1 MADIAQI
8 GFASDT
14 SGLEQALPALRN
26 LVPAAKAVETA
37 ADNAAVALT
46 NTGGAAKVMA
56 AAVGSTT
63 QTTAAAAKVA
73 DAAAAANDNQAAS
86 LRRLAAIQSTV
97 NKYAGVSLP
106 GDTKGRAEDIAA
118 YGASL
123 DALRAKFNPLF
134 AAGQQYKATL
144 AEINNALKVGAISQN
159 EANEA
164 ITDTKIAFTK
174 QVEAIRGTNAQ
185 YVAFNS
191 VAKAAA
197 GANDNL
203 AHSHAGLSTQ
213 AMAAQHSIRSMVE
226 GLASGMP
233 PSMVLTQ
240 QLNHLSYAASGPGGI
255 KQAFS
260 DAIGMFTKFIG
271 AGALVVGGIGAII
284 IGFGALAVSVTK
296 SLLVL
301 DDLSQRSN
309 FTIAQLHA
317 LQQAMSFKGVS
328 ADDFTTAINAI
339 AKGVSEASHNMG
351 GLNDLF
357 RANGIQVKDN
367 LSSLMSLADLVAK
380 TADGQQRI
388 NLLQAAGLPT
398 TQSFVRFMAQGG
410 AAIKAASANA
420 VQFNNDAETN
430 MIAKAREFD
439 DAWNKATTNLSNYL
453 KAAVT
458 DALPAFDKIGKVVE
472 AINAMRGI
480 YANATSG
487 LYGGGVKQPN
497 FASQAEALA
506 AQKPAVPFA
515 PGSPGANIKGFPG
528 YTPPAAAAAD
538 PKTHEQVMKENSD
551 AQARI
556 AILGDLATVQQQ
568 VTSKQLEL
576 NAAGL
581 QGVGVNDAMAKK
593 ILLGVQAQA
602 EMNRVNQQ
610 ATAGIFNM
618 QSAQKAASDT
628 LQHWIDQGLVDKTNT
643 EQMAAAQLVLARNI
657 KATSDAAAVAA
668 APLQQLKQ
676 LELDSSNFAKV
687 LDTGVTSALNSLVQP
702 IQDVMNGVTS
712 LGQGFK
718 NMGVIVLQAI
728 QQMIIKMLILAPIAK
743 ALQATLGGFGGGIGS
758 LFGFSNGGVPGAVGA
773 TSLGGAPLVANAK
786 GGVYSSPSLSA
797 FSGQIV
803 KSPTLFKFAS
813 GAGLMGEAG
822 PEGILP
828 LKRGPSGALGVQMY
842 GQQASSDNSS
852 SQSVVY
858 APQNTYH
865 IGGSV
870 SSDDLDKLKQ
880 AQADDRAN
888 FTGRVMQANRQLN
901 KRNYR

>member
-191 VAKAAA
+191 TAKAAA

-255 KQAFS
+255 KQAFG
-260 DAIGMFTKFIG
+260 DAIGMFAKFIT
-271 AGALVVGGIGAII
+271 AGTLVIGGIAGIVIA
-284 IGFGALAVSVTK
+284 FGALAIAATK

-301 DDLSQRSN
+301 DDLSERSN

-328 ADDFTTAINAI
+328 ADDFETAINAI

-367 LSSLMSLADLVAK
+367 LSSLMSVADLVAK

-388 NLLQAAGLPT
+388 NILQAAGLPT

-420 VQFNNDAETN
+420 VQFNSDAETN

-439 DAWNKATTNLSNYL
+439 DAWNKATTQVSNYL
-453 KAAVT
+453 KSLAT
-458 DALPAFDKIGKVVE
+458 DALPGLEKLAKIVE
-472 AINAMRGI
+472 AVNAVRGI
-480 YANATSG
+480 YAEASGG
-487 LYGGGVKQPN
+487 LYGKGPTQQKNSLDPN
-497 FASQAEALA
+497 SQQFMGPKFNPL
-506 AQKPAVPFA
+506 
-515 PGSPGANIKGFPG
+515 PGEKGFIGPVQSE
-528 YTPPAAAAAD
+528 TDKAAKGD
-538 PKTHEQVMKENSD
+538 QPKTHDQLMKENSD

-556 AILGDLATVQQQ
+556 SILGDLATVQQQ

-743 ALQATLGGFGGGIGS
+743 ALQATLGGFGGGIGG
-758 LFGFSNGGVPGAVGA
+758 LFGFSNGGVPGAVGP
-773 TSLGGAPLVANAK
+773 TSLGGAPLVANAL
-786 GGVYSSPSLSA
+786 GGVYNSPSLSA

-842 GQQASSDNSS
+842 GQQASNDNSS

-880 AQADDRAN
+880 AQAEDRAN
-888 FTGRVMQANRQLN
+888 FTGRVAQANRQLN